1 MFSEMERG
9 KILRFE
15 VICFIPGNFE
25 AGNSLNHNCCN
36 HGRSTFV
43 GNNTLLPSDI
53 RAMLPA
59 QRFWWVT
66 VLWLDVM

>member
-1 MFSEMERG
+1 MFSETERW

-15 VICFIPGNFE
+15 VICYIPGNFE
-25 AGNSLNHNCCN
+25 AGNSLNLNCCN
-36 HGRSTFV
+36 HCHSTFV
-43 GNNTLLPSDI
+43 GNNALLPSDI
-53 RAMLPA
+53 RAMSPA

>member
-15 VICFIPGNFE
+15 VICYIP
-25 AGNSLNHNCCN
+25 GNSLNLNCCD
-36 HGRSTFV
+36 HGHSTFV
-43 GNNTLLPSDI
+43 GNNALLPSDV

-66 VLWLDVM
+66 VLWLEVM